1 MMDTTN
7 RTRCRL
13 HWPTWLV
20 LACAAVALVYRQS
33 VWQVSVGEQPG
44 TFIYRC
50 GWPLVYREICN
61 FLTNPE
67 RSEAEYFELA
77 IIVDL
82 VTSLIVL
89 VSPVLVMERLL
100 RRKKRRFQM
109 GLHTLFALVSTIA
122 VMLGGWRL
130 KPELFDVPVPFTWTP
145 PVDPAAWTVWCSRL
159 TRIELTFGVACTVYV
174 AGWTGHWILK
184 KCFAITNNQRM
195 A

>member
-1 MMDTTN
+1 MTDKTYP
-7 RTRCRL
+7 TRYRL

-33 VWQVSVGEQPG
+33 VWQVFVGEQPG

-50 GWPLVYREICN
+50 GWPLVYREFCD
-61 FLTNPE
+61 FLTKPE
-67 RSEAEYFELA
+67 GSEAEYFELA

-109 GLHTLFALVSTIA
+109 GLQTLFALVGTIA
-122 VMLGGWRL
+122 VMLGVWRL
-130 KPELFDVPVPFTWTP
+130 KPELFDVPVPFTLTP
-145 PVDPAAWTVWCSRL
+145 PVNPAWTVWCSRL
-159 TRIELTFGVACTVYV
+159 TMIALIFGVACTVYM
-174 AGWTGHWILK
+174 TGRFGCWILN
-184 KCFAITNNQRM
+184 KCFAITYDQRT